1 MYKKFIPVSEILI
14 EKDPS
19 VTTGYDFTV
28 EDFFTF
34 CTDDGIFVQDSMTI
48 IHPLSDKSQ
57 KEITEKMMNVNSAKG
72 LSKSVI
78 ELSKEMFLGLY
89 VMTKSKSLK
98 MTKSTSINNDELL
111 KITDPYIT
119 VSYRNHVCTSG
130 FAILN
135 SCFPQD
141 FQWISEQATKKSIN
155 KLLLIASRKY
165 DGDIYRKIIDR
176 LSHEGFK
183 WATIAG
189 SSFTLANLDV
199 PKEIEVIK
207 NKMNGADPLTTS
219 KLLGEAEKII
229 AKYLHDTG
237 LGDIIE
243 SGSAKGYSQTMQIIV
258 AKGLISSLD
267 GDILPGI
274 GKSFSDSLPVDVFF
288 KAGQGSRSGMAGR
301 AILTADTGYLAR
313 KLVYFLNSVQLHP
326 SLQDCKTNKT
336 IKVQIYN
343 SNHLSKLQYRFV
355 EQNGKIIP
363 IADANIKVGDTIN
376 LRTPIYCKSE
386 QICHTCH
393 GTSYTRKA
401 TPYIGAMYAL
411 MLGESATQ
419 SSMEKFH
426 TGGAV
431 KIKKKDML
439 NDILFNAPILK
450 KETVSRYVSNDE
462 NSISCKQ
469 DCILFV
475 NVVDQKM
482 SPDDDFY
489 YNEDTK
495 KIVFKALISKLK
507 IGDIEIPIMFDY
519 IVEADITNLKNQ
531 TKEEL
536 EFHFIK
542 GETILYTSLE
552 DTSMTGL
559 SRYLDR
565 LIGGRVKFYNV
576 EHLLSIVYQQYR
588 DISPLPV
595 VAYEILIS
603 QILRC
608 KDDPRKSARLG
619 KTWNPEL
626 LNLKKTVYNEGF
638 LQGLAFEN
646 MNEAIRNG
654 LVQETGSDATVLEK
668 VFTGEQ
674 I

>member
-1 MYKKFIPVSEILI
+1 MDKNFIPVSEIII
-14 EKDPS
+14 EKDPT

-57 KEITEKMMNVNSAKG
+57 KEIEEKMMNVNSAKG
-72 LSKSVI
+72 LTKSTI
-78 ELSKEMFLGLY
+78 ELRKEMYLGLY
-89 VMTKSKSLK
+89 VITKSKKLNKPQLIDNDGLK
-98 MTKSTSINNDELL
+98 KLS
-111 KITDPYIT
+111 DPYIT
-119 VSYRNHVCTSG
+119 VSYRGQICTSG

-135 SCFPQD
+135 SCFPKD
-141 FQWISEQATKKSIN
+141 FPFIKEQVTKKSID
-155 KLLLIASRKY
+155 KLLSIAAKKY
-165 DGDIYRKIIDR
+165 DGEIYKKIIDR
-176 LSHEGFK
+176 LSYEGFK

-199 PKEIEVIK
+199 PKEIDVIK
-207 NKMNGADPLTTS
+207 KKMDGADPLTTS

-229 AKYLHDTG
+229 EKYLHDTG

-258 AKGLISSLD
+258 AKGLISNLD

-274 GKSFSDSLPVDVFF
+274 GTSFSDSLSADVFF

-326 SLQDCKTNKT
+326 SLQDCKVTKT
-336 IKVQIYN
+336 VKVQIYN
-343 SNHLSKLQYRFV
+343 SDHLSKLQYRFV
-355 EQNGKIIP
+355 EQGGKIIS

-376 LRTPIYCKSE
+376 LRSPIYCKSE

-439 NDILFNAPILK
+439 NDLLFNAPVMK
-450 KETVSRYVSNDE
+450 KEIINRYISNDE
-462 NSISCKQ
+462 NAISCKQ
-469 DCILFV
+469 DCVL
-475 NVVDQKM
+475 VVDVKNQKM

-495 KIVFKALISKLK
+495 KIIFKALVSKLK
-507 IGDIEIPIMFDY
+507 IGEMEIPVMFDY
-519 IVEADITNLKNQ
+519 VVEADITNLKNQ

-552 DTSMTGL
+552 DSSMTGL
-559 SRYLDR
+559 ARYLDR
-565 LIGGRVKFYNV
+565 LIGGRVKFYDV
-576 EHLLSIVYQQYR
+576 DHLLSIVYQQYR

-603 QILRC
+603 QILRY
-608 KDDPRKSARLG
+608 KDDPRQPARLG

-654 LVQETGSDATVLEK
+654 LVQETGSDITVLEK
-668 VFTGEQ
+668 IFTGEQ